1 MEKRYP
7 ALRIIGTSYK
17 TLGVLILV
25 STILSVFVLLRYSL
39 LYRQFYEQYD
49 NIIYYLIVVVP
60 VVVTVIIGSALAV
73 SCYAIG
79 ELVYVFLDLE
89 ENTRATNKLLRQ
101 QVDSSSS

>member
-7 ALRIIGTSYK
+7 ALRIIGTFYK
-17 TLGVLILV
+17 TLGGLIFV
-25 STILSVFVLLRYSL
+25 STILSGFVMLLFLPYPQS
-39 LYRQFYEQYD
+39 YEQYG
-49 NIIYYLIVVVP
+49 NNLAAVVL

>member
-7 ALRIIGTSYK
+7 ALRIIGTFYK

-25 STILSVFVLLRYSL
+25 SAILYGFVMLLFSPL
-39 LYRQFYEQYD
+39 DPHSTLGALFSA
-49 NIIYYLIVVVP
+49 VVL
-60 VVVTVIIGSALAV
+60 VIIGGALAV

>member
-7 ALRIIGTSYK
+7 ALRIIGTFYK
-17 TLGVLILV
+17 TLGLLILV
-25 STILSVFVLLRYSL
+25 STILYGFVVLLF
-39 LYRQFYEQYD
+39 YRLDPHSPPSVLFSA
-49 NIIYYLIVVVP
+49 VVV
-60 VVVTVIIGSALAV
+60 VIIGGALAV

>member
-7 ALRIIGTSYK
+7 ALRIIGTFYK

-25 STILSVFVLLRYSL
+25 ITILSGFVMLLTGQPNL
-39 LYRQFYEQYD
+39 
-49 NIIYYLIVVVP
+49 VAVA
-60 VVVTVIIGSALAV
+60 VVTVIIGSALAV

>member
-7 ALRIIGTSYK
+7 ALRIIGTFYK
-17 TLGVLILV
+17 TLGVLVFV
-25 STILSVFVLLRYSL
+25 STILYGFVMLLFSPLDPDSTPRVL
-39 LYRQFYEQYD
+39 FFA
-49 NIIYYLIVVVP
+49 VVL
-60 VVVTVIIGSALAV
+60 VIIGGALAV